1 VGKHTCEN
9 GHEWKS
15 RFQPAPSE
23 LRCPECGE
31 YAQPKLKARNAG
43 PGLRAQA
50 ESPTVAAA
58 HERFTELVTEW
69 PCWAK
74 AHRRDHRCWG
84 PIDPHHL
91 VPASWI
97 KSTYGQL
104 PSELLAEILYAP
116 IIGAPLCRKAHE
128 AVESRSLII
137 AWHELDDELKVF
149 CRTLDERYPQLPS
162 MLARLQLESPSESS
176 GRAAA

>member
-1 VGKHTCEN
+1 MGKHSCEN

-23 LRCPECGE
+23 LRCPDCGE
-31 YAQPKLKARNAG
+31 YAQPKLKAKSTG
-43 PGLRAQA
+43 YGLRAP

-74 AHRRDHRCWG
+74 AHRPGHICWG
-84 PIDPHHL
+84 PVDPHHL

-97 KSTYGQL
+97 KSVFGSL

-116 IIGAPLCRKAHE
+116 VIGCPACRKFHDGLE
-128 AVESRSLII
+128 NRSEII
-137 AWHELDDELKVF
+137 LLHELDDEVRLF
-149 CRTLDERYPQLPS
+149 CKRIDEEYPGRPS
-162 MLARLQLESPSESS
+162 MLARLELESPPARSE
-176 GRAAA
+176 AA